1 MKKLLI
7 YLLGIL
13 GVLLLVSCGEGKVD
27 ESRIYHIDFPYYDR
41 DGSKKQITVELYVVR
56 PDGKDYPDGLKN
68 FIKNQ
73 VKNYK
78 EPLAKAL
85 YLQEDLFYFVP
96 LSVYDV
102 DVQEEINKYLEDNGY
117 SLEISK
123 GIDSLD
129 ISKYRPTR
137 ENEQD
142 LYIQLIELGKKDN
155 YFQDRYFLYT
165 YIKNK

>member
-27 ESRIYHIDFPYYDR
+27 ESRIYHIDFPFYDR
-41 DGSKKQITVELYVVR
+41 DGSTKQITVELYVVR

-78 EPLAKAL
+78 EPLARLYIYKKIYSILFL
-85 YLQEDLFYFVP
+85 YLFMMLM
-96 LSVYDV
+96 
-102 DVQEEINKYLEDNGY
+102 
-117 SLEISK
+117 SK
-123 GIDSLD
+123 
-129 ISKYRPTR
+129 
-137 ENEQD
+137 
-142 LYIQLIELGKKDN
+142 KKLTN
-155 YFQDRYFLYT
+155 
-165 YIKNK
+165 I